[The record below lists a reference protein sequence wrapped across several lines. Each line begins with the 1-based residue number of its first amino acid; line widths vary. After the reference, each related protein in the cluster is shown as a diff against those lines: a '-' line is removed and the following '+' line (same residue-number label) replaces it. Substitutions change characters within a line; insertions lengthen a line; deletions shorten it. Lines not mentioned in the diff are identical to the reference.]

1 MSSLPARLR
10 VSPNLRLVGV
20 PASPVKVSGLF
31 VSSYNCEPVTASFEF
46 ALTSPFDTPVIF
58 LSAIAIPLALV
69 TIPLTLVLVK
79 SFKSLANLTNNLP
92 EPSLFTPMLL
102 SDNLVLS
109 APPKIS
115 KRLLDIL
122 CLITA
127 LSVLSLSFAS
137 SPA

>member
-31 VSSYNCEPVTASFEF
+31 VSSCNCEPVTASFEF
-46 ALTSPFDTPVIF
+46 ALTSPFAKPVIF

-79 SFKSLANLTNNLP
+79 PAKFLANLNRNV
-92 EPSLFTPMLL
+92 PSF
-102 SDNLVLS
+102 S
-109 APPKIS
+109 
-115 KRLLDIL
+115 
-122 CLITA
+122 
-127 LSVLSLSFAS
+127 
-137 SPA
+137 